1 MQPFWPRHSLWSRSH
16 LRLSERRLLA
26 IILHISVRELE
37 RQLLSQPAAAVDND
51 AGHLKLL
58 ASRRGQLF
66 VFRISL
72 ASIYNISISASHDNC
87 TRSRLR
93 NCLANLPQN
102 NLSAHCRCRRGQNG
116 TAAIDR
122 SDSGLQNATFHC
134 LFGPVLPAVGLR
146 FGGWVQFN

>member
-1 MQPFWPRHSLWSRSH
+1 M
-16 LRLSERRLLA
+16 LA
-26 IILHISVRELE
+26 IILHISVRALE

-51 AGHLKLL
+51 AGHLELGTVGL
-58 ASRRGQLF
+58 EAGAVIRFS
-66 VFRISL
+66 SL

-134 LFGPVLPAVGLR
+134 LFGPGLPAVGLR